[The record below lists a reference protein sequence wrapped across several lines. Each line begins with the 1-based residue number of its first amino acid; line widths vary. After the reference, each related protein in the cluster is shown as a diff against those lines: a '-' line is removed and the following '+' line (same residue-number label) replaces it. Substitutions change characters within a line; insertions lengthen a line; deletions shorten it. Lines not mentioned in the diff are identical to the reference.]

1 MLGGFE
7 AMLPIINQL
16 ATQLH
21 LNAEETVELK
31 NIYRNWFENDID
43 RTKMITAIS
52 KLYAKTFT
60 IKEIN
65 ELIAFYE
72 TPTGQK
78 VLAKTPKIMKDAAM
92 IGMKEAQNKQS
103 KLMERLHPFIEK
115 HKNK

>member
-1 MLGGFE
+1 VFPFLGNTFDNSKKYE
-7 AMLPIINQL
+7 RNIH
-16 ATQLH
+16 LH
-21 LNAEETVELK
+21 QKRYFN
-31 NIYRNWFENDID
+31 
-43 RTKMITAIS
+43 
-52 KLYAKTFT
+52 

-103 KLMERLHPFIEK
+103 KLMERFRPFIEK